1 MARTKAQELTTE
13 EKLKLLFDLQQIHI
27 KIAEIETLRGELPM
41 EVKDLE
47 DELEGLNKRIAIL
60 EDEMGQL
67 DDAISKNENAKEDA
81 NAMIEKYGKQ
91 QMDVKN
97 NREYDALTKEIELQ
111 NLNIQLADKKIN
123 DATAAKEGKQAYLD
137 ESNEFLAQRQGD
149 LEAKKDELE
158 KIMADTAKEEETLQ
172 NKVTKQSGKIEDRLL
187 NAYNRVRT
195 TFRNGLAVVSIER
208 EACGG
213 CFAKIPPQ
221 RQLEIRQ
228 RKRIITC
235 EHCGRI
241 VVDFEVDGK

>member
-1 MARTKAQELTTE
+1 MAKTKAQELTTE

-47 DELEGLNKRIAIL
+47 DELEGLNKRVATL
-60 EDEMGQL
+60 EDEMAQL
-67 DDAISKNENAKEDA
+67 DSAVAQNDIAKNDA

-123 DATAAKEGKQAYLD
+123 DANAAKEAKQAYLD
-137 ESNEFLAQRQGD
+137 ESTELLAQRQAD
-149 LEAKKDELE
+149 LVAKKEELD
-158 KIMADTAKEEETLQ
+158 KIMADTAKEEEALQ
-172 NKVTKQSGKIEDRLL
+172 KKVDKQGNKIEERLL
-187 NAYNRVRT
+187 TAYNRVRT

-241 VVDFEVDGK
+241 VVDFEVDEK